1 MTIGNT
7 LIDAELNPLSNH
19 VLKVALAPTY
29 VRICNSFGGRFKFLE
44 VGFLDR
50 SGRKNLKA
58 NIVPNFFAWL
68 HTLDIPPTYH
78 AQSAAINFLW
88 STRQVTKVADHHVNY
103 LSFWLS
109 TFSAIDRLTT
119 GSGAQRVCRKNH
131 AGLIEPIPSSV
142 AQPNLEKMKK
152 M

>member
-1 MTIGNT
+1 LRHISHSGTSPFTRYTRSIFRIDYPKSKIDTFGDFGRCTLNTRTRTIGNT
-7 LIDAELNPLSNH
+7 RFDAELNPLSNH

-29 VRICNSFGGRFKFLE
+29 VRIWNSFGGRFKFLE

-88 STRQVTKVADHHVNY
+88 STRQVTKVADHHVSY
-103 LSFWLS
+103 LSFW
-109 TFSAIDRLTT
+109 
-119 GSGAQRVCRKNH
+119 
-131 AGLIEPIPSSV
+131 
-142 AQPNLEKMKK
+142 
-152 M
+152 